1 MLRGNEPE
9 FEEIKKLLRRLDAIG
24 GEQAFAG
31 ASQQIEVRPP
41 PIPSGALVPVH
52 AADRGTPTLSVPA
65 LRRRPERSRPALYA
79 IGTTAAVIST
89 VAASIMLVWLAAPAR
104 PVSGP
109 LPSAP
114 ELPNALDNTPVETVD
129 VVRHAAWR
137 ESGAGGIR

>member
-1 MLRGNEPE
+1 MVRGNEPE
-9 FEEIKKLLRRLDAIG
+9 FDEIKKLLRRLDAIG
-24 GEQAFAG
+24 GEQAFAA
-31 ASQQIEVRPP
+31 ASERIEARPP
-41 PIPSGALVPVH
+41 PLSAGALMPIHVGDR
-52 AADRGTPTLSVPA
+52 AAQASVPA
-65 LRRRPERSRPALYA
+65 LRREPGRSRPAIYA
-79 IGTTAAVIST
+79 AGTTAAVIST

-114 ELPNALDNTPVETVD
+114 ELPNALDHSPVETVD

>member
-1 MLRGNEPE
+1 MVRGNEPE

-24 GEQAFAG
+24 GEQASAG
-31 ASQQIEVRPP
+31 ASRRIEVWPP
-41 PIPSGALVPVH
+41 SLPSAALTHVH
-52 AADRGTPTLSVPA
+52 AAERDVLAPLPA
-65 LRRRPERSRPALYA
+65 LRRKPERSRPAIYA

-109 LPSAP
+109 LPSAL
-114 ELPNALDNTPVETVD
+114 ELPNALDDTPVETVD

-137 ESGAGGIR
+137 QSGAGGVR